1 MTELGRARAA
11 TLAAFFVNGL
21 GIGAWS
27 AAIPPLKVAFALS
40 DGRLSLILLAFAGGA
55 ILFMPI
61 GGAVAPR
68 WAPTSVT
75 TSRAAFAFTF
85 SFALPLLASDAL
97 ALAVAT
103 FGMGAANGLLDVSM
117 NAHASVVERRW
128 SAPIMSSF
136 HAAFSIGDSAE

>member
-1 MTELGRARAA
+1 
-11 TLAAFFVNGL
+11 
-21 GIGAWS
+21 
-27 AAIPPLKVAFALS
+27 
-40 DGRLSLILLAFAGGA
+40 
-55 ILFMPI
+55 MPI